1 MKGWAVTLPGWI
13 HCNLPELHRG
23 RPSSS
28 EKDVHMQS
36 KLAQWVMFS
45 AAIALTTFYHT
56 DNVWATPAERFI
68 ATTLVKGT
76 FGDID
81 GSERSAIHDSL
92 KGEWLS
98 LHKSEGPSDLYV
110 QRNVW
115 QPGGSTGWHT
125 HPGHSLIIVTKGTVT
140 DYLGN
145 DPNCK
150 PHVYTRNM
158 TFVDPGGDHVH
169 LLRNEGRV
177 VAQTIVVQLIPASA
191 TRRIDVADPGNCHF
205 KLR

>member
-1 MKGWAVTLPGWI
+1 
-13 HCNLPELHRG
+13 
-23 RPSSS
+23 
-28 EKDVHMQS
+28 MQR
-36 KLAQWVMFS
+36 KLACLVMFG
-45 AAIALTTFYHT
+45 AEIALTTLFYA
-56 DNVWATPAERFI
+56 DNVWATPAVRFT

-81 GSERSAIHDSL
+81 GSKRSTIHDSI
-92 KGEWLS
+92 KDEWLS
-98 LHKSEGPSDLYV
+98 LQKTEGPSDLYV

-145 DPNCK
+145 DPDCK
-150 PHVYTRNM
+150 PHVYTKDM

-169 LLRNEGRV
+169 ILRNEGKV
-177 VAQTIVVQLIPASA
+177 VAQTIVVQLIPARA

-205 KLR
+205 